1 VGTAGQGNVLPQPC
15 GQAEQHRRPDLLPA
29 RLVIHCHG
37 TARSSYR
44 RLRPSLSID
53 EKFSAAYNNRADVY
67 IEMGQPG
74 RAMPDLAIK
83 DVESAVKLAVDRDL
97 LEENLAEFKE
107 RAG

>member
-1 VGTAGQGNVLPQPC
+1 
-15 GQAEQHRRPDLLPA
+15 
-29 RLVIHCHG
+29 
-37 TARSSYR
+37 
-44 RLRPSLSID
+44 
-53 EKFSAAYNNRADVY
+53 
-67 IEMGQPG
+67 MGQPG